1 MAVQIQGQQGPGKGP
16 GGGQA
21 GTGTP
26 IGSAG
31 GDLSGTYP
39 NPTVPGLAIKAPI
52 NGPENAP
59 AAITCQSTKVARTT
73 NTSTT
78 TVTIT
83 SDSDYAAMSPG
94 YLLTANSVS
103 VHVLLKNGGS
113 TGAKT
118 VTVDVA
124 QNWYNGGAGYSYTYT
139 PFIDQKIDSAGDFET
154 WPADG
159 GQITISVAGAV
170 TYQKTAAGVVTV
182 ASINGLEIYSTTNG
196 LINQFI
202 GTGSGLYNTTGSNNS
217 TQGYY
222 SLASNTTGSSNS
234 AQGVDSLYYNTTGF
248 ANSAQGYAALF
259 SNTTGSINSAQGYAA
274 LFSNTTGSNNTAV
287 GLSAGRYYSGT
298 AGALTAID
306 NSLFLGAGTSA
317 LNATGDTNE
326 TVIGYNAIGN
336 GSNTATLGGTGTT
349 GTIIPYGNV
358 GIGDTA
364 PPTKVS
370 IQDST
375 VLGTESCSNPTDFSQ
390 STWALA
396 GDFAVNGTAATFTKS
411 SGSGTITQTAAN
423 QVQVSAGLRK
433 YQIQYIVSATPTEV
447 GGVMVLTTAFAGAS
461 TTLPITAGTNT
472 VLFYSAASPANI
484 VLSVSGV
491 TSGAFTI
498 TSVSIKEIQDGSITV
513 GGGIHEYGTF
523 MPSGITGNVT
533 INKYSGEVRIA
544 GSGSSITVTDN
555 KVTVRQRVFAMVTAN
570 DSTAYVK
577 NTVNNGNG
585 TFTINLVA
593 PATAETPIYFEVRD

>member
-1 MAVQIQGQQGPGKGP
+1 
-16 GGGQA
+16 
-21 GTGTP
+21 
-26 IGSAG
+26 
-31 GDLSGTYP
+31 
-39 NPTVPGLAIKAPI
+39 
-52 NGPENAP
+52 
-59 AAITCQSTKVARTT
+59 AITCQSTKVAKTV

-217 TQGYY
+217 TQGYS
-222 SLASNTTGSSNS
+222 SLSS
-234 AQGVDSLYYNTTGF
+234 NTTGF
-248 ANSAQGYAALF
+248 ANS
-259 SNTTGSINSAQGYAA
+259 TQGYAA